1 MTLTAEQRAA
11 MAAALYRA
19 EADAAP
25 IEPFTVTHP
34 DADIEDAYAVAN
46 LVTEMKVAAGRSVKG
61 HKVGLT
67 SKAMQQMSNATEPDY
82 GTLTDD
88 WIIAEGATVDMS
100 RLNRPL
106 VEAEIAFVLGRDL
119 SGPGVNAADVIRAT
133 DFVLPAIEIVDSRYR
148 RRGASALIDSVA
160 DAAWCGLVVLGA
172 RPARLTDLDLRREG
186 ATLYRNGT
194 IAESGQ
200 GAAVMGNPVNAI
212 VWLANKL
219 ATFGTSMAAGSVVLS
234 GSFIRATPFVA
245 GDTITA
251 LFTTLGDVTFST
263 TPPAEAGAA

>member
-1 MTLTAEQRAA
+1 MLSLEQRTA
-11 MAAALYRA
+11 MAEALFAA
-19 EADAAP
+19 EANRTP

-34 DADIEDAYAVAN
+34 DAEIEDSYRIAQ
-46 LVTEMKVAAGRSVKG
+46 LVTQMKVAAGRTIKG

-67 SKAMQQMSNATEPDY
+67 SKAMQQMSGATEPDY

-88 WIIAEGATVDMS
+88 LIVPEGSTIDMT

-106 VEAEIAFVLGRDL
+106 VEMEIAFVLGRDL

-148 RRGASALIDSVA
+148 GRGTSALIDSVA
-160 DAAWCGLVVLGA
+160 DAAWCGLVVLGG
-172 RPARLTDLDLRREG
+172 RPARLADLDVRCEG
-186 ATLYRNGT
+186 AVLYKNGIIEET
-194 IAESGQ
+194 GVGS
-200 GAAVMGNPVNAI
+200 AVMGNPVNAM

-219 ATFGTSMAAGSVVLS
+219 ATFGVTMAAGSVVLS
-234 GSFIRATPFVA
+234 GSFVKAIPFAA

-251 LFTTLGDVTFST
+251 MFTTLGDVTFST
-263 TPPAEAGAA
+263 STGATDA